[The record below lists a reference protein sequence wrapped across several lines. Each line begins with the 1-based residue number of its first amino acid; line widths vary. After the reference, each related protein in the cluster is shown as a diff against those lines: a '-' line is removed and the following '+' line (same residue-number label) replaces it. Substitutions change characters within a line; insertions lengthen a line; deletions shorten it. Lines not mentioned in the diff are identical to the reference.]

1 MHAPICFLVLDFRLI
16 ESLVL
21 ASVTGVSLR
30 CSDSY
35 IMLVNCGALQR
46 KSYAL
51 ISMAY
56 LNCRTWRIMCLNTV
70 KGYTVDSEI
79 THTPYNPY

>member
-35 IMLVNCGALQR
+35 IMFVICGAL
-46 KSYAL
+46 
-51 ISMAY
+51 
-56 LNCRTWRIMCLNTV
+56 
-70 KGYTVDSEI
+70 
-79 THTPYNPY
+79 